1 MHLWAEGVL
10 VLCVVVLT
18 AALLP
23 AIAAVRR
30 AAERGER
37 LMALVENDVPPLVSE
52 VREITKELSALT
64 RDARGDVERIGAI
77 LDRAHD
83 VADGLGRVVGVVA
96 GFTRAGQVVGL
107 LAGLRTAVAVVLER
121 LRKPGDGHEQRAQ

>member
-1 MHLWAEGVL
+1 MHLWAEAVL

-18 AALLP
+18 GALLP

-37 LMALVENDVPPLVSE
+37 LMTLVENDLPPMVSE
-52 VREITKELSALT
+52 VREITKELSALA

-83 VADGLGRVVGVVA
+83 VADGLGRIVGAVA
-96 GFTRAGQVVGL
+96 GFTRAGQVVGII
-107 LAGLRTAVAVVLER
+107 AGLRTGLNVVLQR
-121 LRKPGDGHEQRAQ
+121 LRKQGDGHEQRTE